1 MLPSIYTRSKMT
13 YTWVQLTF
21 ASNHKTPTLF
31 SIKLVIL
38 EQQLREI
45 YNGTQIWVHMAF
57 QIWTNAQK
65 TTGHDSRELR
75 TSFTYFYKSL
85 STGLLGNHVVTKYA
99 YHNLIKSIG
108 IIGLLFTQTKS
119 NTPFITSNIFW
130 FLWWTE
136 IKKHVISMPSH
147 GDHALIKRAMIE
159 TFERKT

>member
-1 MLPSIYTRSKMT
+1 MLFISLKDSHIWKGKQSDTSGYVALTSLIISRVMLPSIYTRSKMT

-99 YHNLIKSIG
+99 YHNLIKSIE
-108 IIGLLFTQTKS
+108 IIDYSVVCT
-119 NTPFITSNIFW
+119 N
-130 FLWWTE
+130 
-136 IKKHVISMPSH
+136 
-147 GDHALIKRAMIE
+147 
-159 TFERKT
+159 